1 MRATGPVSVFVV
13 HQAFTFTK
21 KKIKI
26 KYPTGDDIYTDRVL
40 LKIVV
45 GRQQKFPSSDILTMA
60 SLVLIGFPDLILFL
74 KKYKTETFWF
84 LFLARFYD
92 PIHIHPFNFRS
103 AIYVIAP

>member
-26 KYPTGDDIYTDRVL
+26 KYPTGDDIYTDRGLV
-40 LKIVV
+40 KIVV

-60 SLVLIGFPDLILFL
+60 SLVLIGFPDLILLL
-74 KKYKTETFWF
+74 KNTKQK
-84 LFLARFYD
+84 LFGFY
-92 PIHIHPFNFRS
+92 S
-103 AIYVIAP
+103 